1 MPGFLVPDRY
11 KPHDS
16 SVDDLM
22 IISIIWGVTIA
33 AGLFTASK
41 AYKQSK
47 AMYKRTGT
55 VSTYTMMI
63 WAEWTASM
71 TIGVL
76 CWCHIRGYIEPS
88 FWIYFFILTF
98 WTIQIQ
104 CICQI
109 IINRIALLALDQKK
123 MRKIRWGVFG
133 VLSMVNISVYCIWIP
148 ARLQIS
154 DGYVNINKIWDR
166 LEKVIFLVVDS
177 TLSLYFVMLIRR
189 NLIDNGLTKYMPLYR
204 FNLFM
209 VGCSIAL
216 DAILIASMSIPNDIV
231 YLQFHPLVYM
241 MKLHIEM
248 NIAAL
253 IAKVVRA
260 TTGGNSEG
268 LGGRDHSSKS
278 RSQGTHGTE
287 LKSTGKG
294 TRRATNLFSSG
305 NRHRLDDD
313 NATTGTGTG
322 NRSKNAR
329 VLGLSGHHEFS
340 VGAGESPRDET
351 FAAGQ
356 ERQIKKTTQTT
367 VTVSHSNERQRDED
381 AISESS
387 TSYLKGDEYD
397 SPV

>member
-1 MPGFLVPDRY
+1 MAGFLVPDRY
-11 KPHDS
+11 KPHES

-47 AMYKRTGT
+47 AMYKRTGQI
-55 VSTYTMMI
+55 STYTMMI

-76 CWCHIRGYIEPS
+76 CWCHIRGYIPPS
-88 FWIYFFILTF
+88 FWIFFFILTF

-133 VLSMVNISVYCIWIP
+133 ILSIVNISVYCIWIP

-154 DGYVNINKIWDR
+154 DEYVNINKIWDR

-216 DAILIASMSIPNDIV
+216 D
-231 YLQFHPLVYM
+231 
-241 MKLHIEM
+241 
-248 NIAAL
+248 
-253 IAKVVRA
+253 
-260 TTGGNSEG
+260 
-268 LGGRDHSSKS
+268 
-278 RSQGTHGTE
+278 
-287 LKSTGKG
+287 
-294 TRRATNLFSSG
+294 
-305 NRHRLDDD
+305 
-313 NATTGTGTG
+313 
-322 NRSKNAR
+322 
-329 VLGLSGHHEFS
+329 
-340 VGAGESPRDET
+340 
-351 FAAGQ
+351 
-356 ERQIKKTTQTT
+356 
-367 VTVSHSNERQRDED
+367 VS
-381 AISESS
+381 
-387 TSYLKGDEYD
+387 
-397 SPV
+397 

>member
-1 MPGFLVPDRY
+1 MAGFLIPERY
-11 KPHDS
+11 QPHES

-22 IISIIWGVTIA
+22 IISIIWGITIA
-33 AGLFTASK
+33 VGLFTASK

-47 AMYKRTGT
+47 AMYSRTRQL
-55 VSTYTMMI
+55 SAYTIMI

-88 FWIYFFILTF
+88 H
-98 WTIQIQ
+98 
-104 CICQI
+104 
-109 IINRIALLALDQKK
+109 LLDYPDSMHLPDYHQPDRAARARPEEDGQDT
-123 MRKIRWGVFG
+123 MGVFG
-133 VLSMVNISVYCIWIP
+133 ILSLVNISVYCIWIP

-154 DGYVNINKIWDR
+154 DTYININKIWDR
-166 LEKVIFLVVDS
+166 LEKVIFLTVDS
-177 TLSLYFVMLIRR
+177 SLSIYFVMLIRK

-248 NIAAL
+248 NIASL

-260 TTGGNSEG
+260 TTGGHSEG
-268 LGGRDHSSKS
+268 LGENKSSS
-278 RSQGTHGTE
+278 FSQGTE
-287 LKSTGKG
+287 LKSTGK
-294 TRRATNLFSSG
+294 RRATNLFSSS
-305 NRHRLDDD
+305 NHRRLEGES
-313 NATTGTGTG
+313 AT
-322 NRSKNAR
+322 RSKNGR

-340 VGAGESPRDET
+340 VGAGEGPREQD
-351 FAAGQ
+351 FAADGQ
-356 ERQIKKTTQTT
+356 ERRIKKVTETT
-367 VTVSHSNERQRDED
+367 VTVSHANNRRDED
-381 AISESS
+381 AQSESS
-387 TSYLKGDEYD
+387 TSYLKQDEFD
-397 SPV
+397 SAV

>member
-1 MPGFLVPDRY
+1 MPGFLIPDRY
-11 KPHDS
+11 QAHES

-22 IISIIWGVTIA
+22 IISIIWGITIA
-33 AGLFTASK
+33 LGLFTASK

-47 AMYKRTGT
+47 AMYARTRQL
-55 VSTYTMMI
+55 SAYTIMI

-133 VLSMVNISVYCIWIP
+133 VLSVVNISVYCIWIP

-154 DGYVNINKIWDR
+154 DQYVNINKIWDR
-166 LEKVIFLVVDS
+166 LEKVIFLAVDS
-177 TLSLYFVMLIRR
+177 SLSLYFVMLIRK

-248 NIAAL
+248 NIASL

-260 TTGGNSEG
+260 TSGGNSEG
-268 LGGRDHSSKS
+268 LGENKSSS
-278 RSQGTHGTE
+278 FGASQGTE
-287 LKSTGKG
+287 LKSTSK
-294 TRRATNLFSSG
+294 RRATNLFSSS
-305 NRHRLDDD
+305 NHRRLDDES
-313 NATTGTGTG
+313 AT
-322 NRSKNAR
+322 RSKNAR

-340 VGAGESPRDET
+340 VGAGEGPSSQD
-351 FAAGQ
+351 FSVAGQ
-356 ERQIKKTTQTT
+356 ERQIKKVTQTT
-367 VTVSHSNERQRDED
+367 VTVSHANDRRDED

-387 TSYLKGDEYD
+387 TSYLKQDEFD
-397 SPV
+397 SAV

>member
-1 MPGFLVPDRY
+1 MPGFLIPDRY
-11 KPHDS
+11 KPHES

-22 IISIIWGVTIA
+22 IVSIIWGITIA
-33 AGLFTASK
+33 VGLFTASK
-41 AYKQSK
+41 AYTQSK
-47 AMYKRTGT
+47 AMYVRTRQLNA
-55 VSTYTMMI
+55 YTIMI

-133 VLSMVNISVYCIWIP
+133 ILSIVNISVYCIWIP

-154 DGYVNINKIWDR
+154 DEYVNINKIWDR
-166 LEKVIFLVVDS
+166 LEKVIFLFVDS
-177 TLSLYFVMLIRR
+177 SLSLYFVMLIRK
-189 NLIDNGLTKYMPLYR
+189 NLIDNGLTKYMPLYK

-231 YLQFHPLVYM
+231 YLQFHRLVYM

-248 NIAAL
+248 NIASL

-268 LGGRDHSSKS
+268 LGDNKSSSFAASK
-278 RSQGTHGTE
+278 GTE
-287 LKSTGKG
+287 LKSTNE
-294 TRRATNLFSSG
+294 RRATNLFSSS
-305 NRHRLDDD
+305 NHRQLNDES
-313 NATTGTGTG
+313 AS
-322 NRSKNAR
+322 RKNDASI
-329 VLGLSGHHEFS
+329 LGLSGHREFS
-340 VGAGESPRDET
+340 VGAGEGPSDQD
-351 FAAGQ
+351 FAAAGQ
-356 ERQIKKTTQTT
+356 ERQIKKVTQTT
-367 VTVSHSNERQRDED
+367 VTVSHTNDRRDED
-381 AISESS
+381 TISESS
-387 TSYLKGDEYD
+387 TSYLKQDEIH
-397 SPV
+397 SAV

>member
-1 MPGFLVPDRY
+1 MPGFLVPDRFQY
-11 KPHDS
+11 HES

-22 IISIIWGVTIA
+22 IISIIWGITIA

-47 AMYKRTGT
+47 AMYRRTGQ
-55 VSTYTMMI
+55 VSVYTMMI
-63 WAEWTASM
+63 WAEWTSSM

-76 CWCHIRGYIEPS
+76 CWCYIRGYIEPS
-88 FWIYFFILTF
+88 FWIFFFILTF

-123 MRKIRWGVFG
+123 MQKIRWGVFAI
-133 VLSMVNISVYCIWIP
+133 LSVVNISVYCIWIP

-154 DGYVNINKIWDR
+154 DQYIFINKIWDR
-166 LEKVIFLVVDS
+166 LEKVIFLCVDS
-177 TLSLYFVMLIRR
+177 SLSIYFVLLIRR
-189 NLIDNGLTKYMPLYR
+189 NLIDNGLDKYMPLYR

-216 DAILIASMSIPNDIV
+216 DCILIASMSIPNDIV

-248 NIAAL
+248 NIASL

-260 TTGGNSEG
+260 TGGGHSDG
-268 LGGRDHSSKS
+268 LGPHKSSSQGTRS
-278 RSQGTHGTE
+278 RSQGTE
-287 LKSTGKG
+287 LKSTSKK
-294 TRRATNLFSSG
+294 RATNLFGSS
-305 NRHRLDDD
+305 NRHRLDDGE
-313 NATTGTGTG
+313 ATSSR
-322 NRSKNAR
+322 NKNAR

-340 VGAGESPRDET
+340 AGVGDSPRDEDFST
-351 FAAGQ
+351 AGQ
-356 ERQIKKTTQTT
+356 ERAIKKTTQTT
-367 VTVSHSNERQRDED
+367 VTVSHHNDRRDDD
-381 AISESS
+381 AQSESS
-387 TSYLKGDEYD
+387 TSYLKHDDFE

>member
-1 MPGFLVPDRY
+1 MPGFLIPDRY
-11 KPHDS
+11 QPHNS

-55 VSTYTMMI
+55 VSAYTMMI

-88 FWIYFFILTF
+88 FWIYFFICEYGGIPSTKHDGMLTTAVTF

-123 MRKIRWGVFG
+123 MRTIRWGVFG
-133 VLSMVNISVYCIWIP
+133 ILSVVNISVYCIWIP

-154 DGYVNINKIWDR
+154 DEYVNINKIWDR
-166 LEKVIFLVVDS
+166 LEKVIFLLVDTS
-177 TLSLYFVMLIRR
+177 LSLYFVMLIRR

-216 DAILIASMSIPNDIV
+216 DVSLPSKMILVVVNWCMTLTSTSRLSSLRPCPSPTTLSI
-231 YLQFHPLVYM
+231 
-241 MKLHIEM
+241 
-248 NIAAL
+248 
-253 IAKVVRA
+253 
-260 TTGGNSEG
+260 S
-268 LGGRDHSSKS
+268 
-278 RSQGTHGTE
+278 
-287 LKSTGKG
+287 
-294 TRRATNLFSSG
+294 
-305 NRHRLDDD
+305 
-313 NATTGTGTG
+313 
-322 NRSKNAR
+322 
-329 VLGLSGHHEFS
+329 
-340 VGAGESPRDET
+340 
-351 FAAGQ
+351 
-356 ERQIKKTTQTT
+356 
-367 VTVSHSNERQRDED
+367 
-381 AISESS
+381 SS
-387 TSYLKGDEYD
+387 TLS
-397 SPV
+397 ST

>member
-1 MPGFLVPDRY
+1 MPGFLIPDRY
-11 KPHDS
+11 QPHNS

-47 AMYKRTGT
+47 AMYKRTGQ
-55 VSTYTMMI
+55 VSSYTMMI

-123 MRKIRWGVFG
+123 MRTIRWSVFG
-133 VLSMVNISVYCIWIP
+133 ILSVVNISVYCIWIP

-154 DGYVNINKIWDR
+154 DEYVNINKIWDR
-166 LEKVIFLVVDS
+166 LEKVIFLFVDS
-177 TLSLYFVMLIRR
+177 SLSLYFVMLIRR

-268 LGGRDHSSKS
+268 LGGHGGSSTSKS
-278 RSQGTHGTE
+278 RSQGTE
-287 LKSTGKG
+287 LKSTSKA
-294 TRRATNLFSSG
+294 RRATNLFSSSA
-305 NRHRLDDD
+305 NHRRLDDND
-313 NATTGTGTG
+313 ATSS
-322 NRSKNAR
+322 RSKNPR
-329 VLGLSGHHEFS
+329 VLGLSGHHEFT

-351 FAAGQ
+351 FVAGQ

-367 VTVSHSNERQRDED
+367 VTVSHGNDRRDED

-387 TSYLKGDEYD
+387 TSYLKGDDFD
-397 SPV
+397 SVV

>member
-22 IISIIWGVTIA
+22 IISIIWGITIA

-47 AMYKRTGT
+47 AMYKRTGQL
-55 VSTYTMMI
+55 SIYTIMI

-109 IINRIALLALDQKK
+109 IINRIGLLALDQKR

-133 VLSMVNISVYCIWIP
+133 ILAMVNISVYCIWIP

-154 DGYVNINKIWDR
+154 DEYIFINKIWDR
-166 LEKVIFLVVDS
+166 LEKVIFLIVDS
-177 TLSLYFVMLIRR
+177 SLSIYFVVLIRR

-216 DAILIASMSIPNDIV
+216 DVILIVSMSIPNDI
-231 YLQFHPLVYM
+231 LTDLATSNSTLLVYM

-248 NIAAL
+248 NIASL

-260 TTGGNSEG
+260 TGGGNSDG
-268 LGGRDHSSKS
+268 LGNNKSSSLS
-278 RSQGTHGTE
+278 RSQGTE
-287 LKSTGKG
+287 LKSTSK
-294 TRRATNLFSSG
+294 RRATNLFSSSS
-305 NRHRLDDD
+305 NHRRLDNND
-313 NATTGTGTG
+313 GT
-322 NRSKNAR
+322 RSRGKDAR
-329 VLGLSGHHEFS
+329 VLGLSGHHQFTAS
-340 VGAGESPRDET
+340 TGDGARDED
-351 FAAGQ
+351 FSAAGH
-356 ERQIKKTTQTT
+356 ERQIKKVTQTT
-367 VTVSHSNERQRDED
+367 VTVSHANDRHDED
-381 AISESS
+381 AQSESS
-387 TSYLKGDEYD
+387 TSYLKHDEYD